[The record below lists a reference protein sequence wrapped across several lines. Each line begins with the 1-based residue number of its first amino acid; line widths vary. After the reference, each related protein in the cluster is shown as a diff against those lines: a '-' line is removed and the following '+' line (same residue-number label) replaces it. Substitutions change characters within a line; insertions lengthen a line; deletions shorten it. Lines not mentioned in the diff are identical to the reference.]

1 MFLSSNNSV
10 ISCNTVVIFR
20 IEFIPSFRYN
30 RHWLVINLYDMYQTI
45 LYYHFKH
52 LQNILKLLYLIE
64 SVRLNTLGVNKFRQ
78 RTMLMLIVNRIGTL
92 VIQIYYLNT
101 DFTLIIE
108 IISTHNMYLSIM
120 GFNLI
125 R

>member
-1 MFLSSNNSV
+1 M
-10 ISCNTVVIFR
+10 
-20 IEFIPSFRYN
+20 
-30 RHWLVINLYDMYQTI
+30 
-45 LYYHFKH
+45 
-52 LQNILKLLYLIE
+52 KLLYLIK
-64 SVRLNTLGVNKFRQ
+64 SVILNTLEVNKFRQ

-120 GFNLI
+120 GFNFI